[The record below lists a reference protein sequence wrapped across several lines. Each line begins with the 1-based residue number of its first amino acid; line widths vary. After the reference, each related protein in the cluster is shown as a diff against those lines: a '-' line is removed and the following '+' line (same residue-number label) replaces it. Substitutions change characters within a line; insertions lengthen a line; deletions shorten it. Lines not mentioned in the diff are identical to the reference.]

1 MKRLTEW
8 TGEEWIPVQ
17 ERQNGKI
24 IGHKDCMRRLAAYE
38 NTGLEPEEVDKLKEK
53 QLPMKIEEV
62 HVDEYYCPACGA
74 EHCCNDGT
82 VEDDFCPKCGQ
93 ALCQQTGI

>member
-8 TGEEWIPVQ
+8 TGDEWIPVQ

-38 NTGLEPEEVDKLKEK
+38 NTGLEPE
-53 QLPMKIEEV
+53 
-62 HVDEYYCPACGA
+62 
-74 EHCCNDGT
+74 
-82 VEDDFCPKCGQ
+82 
-93 ALCQQTGI
+93 